1 MNNFQAFL
9 LVFQLSL
16 IWGVPVPQGFSHSSD
31 VHHVSVTFGS
41 PQVSQLKVP
50 TKLLVYISCSV
61 LINWI
66 YKYHTITLQKPG
78 QNRDTN
84 PILPP
89 PTPLSDACLVR

>member
-41 PQVSQLKVP
+41 PQVSQL
-50 TKLLVYISCSV
+50 ISHYSHV
-61 LINWI
+61 LYLSIGAIN
-66 YKYHTITLQKPG
+66 ITPSLHCIQKPG

-84 PILPP
+84 PILPS